1 MQCSVDKSIVVKRC
15 PDGGQSRL
23 ILLSLILHP
32 VSQASHAPN
41 HQKSWFWL
49 MTKVIQQNTD
59 QKRWLKWVSHHKSC
73 KQLIFTNNQISMI
86 GVRKKWE
93 EYRAK
98 WKKIMGDKQ
107 RLIRGEDHRGLKGLK
122 FEPIS
127 QWWAAQMLRP
137 LPKFGSPL
145 MRTPMRANKARR
157 SSWRSKSAHRATS
170 MPSSLLMWSNIS
182 RSPKIFYIEISLKL

>member
-1 MQCSVDKSIVVKRC
+1 MQCSVDKSMVVKRC

-86 GVRKKWE
+86 GTQKMRSIQGKMKKDNGRQTE
-93 EYRAK
+93 AN
-98 WKKIMGDKQ
+98 Q
-107 RLIRGEDHRGLKGLK
+107 RR
-122 FEPIS
+122 
-127 QWWAAQMLRP
+127 RP
-137 LPKFGSPL
+137 PG
-145 MRTPMRANKARR
+145 TEGAEIWANKSMM
-157 SSWRSKSAHRATS
+157 SSSNVEAPPKVWV
-170 MPSSLLMWSNIS
+170 SSYEDSNAS
-182 RSPKIFYIEISLKL
+182 